1 MVMVICWL
9 LGNGCLL
16 AWNSMLTMQ
25 DYYEYLFLVNSKKGK
40 PLKGSCAAPA
50 NGGPLEVKHKKT
62 KLTNPNPFRLSTD
75 MNQVQSELR
84 LARNLIAEK
93 DLEVQRIYTTNSQ
106 YIKENERLRAIMG
119 VWSERAAKVR
129 LLIVI
134 REQSSNIR
142 FGLDRRPN
150 LIWVLLFD
158 QILIDGPSHYAYP
171 LHQIFEF
178 SRPLWTLLAAARF
191 IVYIWGYDE

>member
-1 MVMVICWL
+1 MAFSYESGRSSQKVMDMTSHSGSGGGIMDKPVMVMVICWL

-119 VWSERAAKVR
+119 VW
-129 LLIVI
+129 
-134 REQSSNIR
+134 
-142 FGLDRRPN
+142 
-150 LIWVLLFD
+150 
-158 QILIDGPSHYAYP
+158 
-171 LHQIFEF
+171 
-178 SRPLWTLLAAARF
+178 
-191 IVYIWGYDE
+191 